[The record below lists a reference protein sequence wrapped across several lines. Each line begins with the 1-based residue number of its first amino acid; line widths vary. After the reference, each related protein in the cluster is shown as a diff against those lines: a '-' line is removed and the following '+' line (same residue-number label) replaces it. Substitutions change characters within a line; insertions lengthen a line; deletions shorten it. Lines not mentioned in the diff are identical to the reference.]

1 MSGLGEIVAF
11 SGSKGQDCGQA
22 DNAERMK
29 ALEATYTMQG
39 EREVHQSL
47 FDRKLEI
54 MSKIIMTV
62 DDSAS
67 VRQMVS
73 FTLKQAGYQVVEAS
87 DGRDALSKLDG
98 SGVHM
103 VLTDLNMP
111 NMDGIELI
119 RQTRAKPSCK
129 FIPIVMLT
137 TESQADRKQEGKAAG
152 ATGWIVKPF
161 KPEQLL
167 AVVKK
172 VLG

>member
-1 MSGLGEIVAF
+1 MAKV
-11 SGSKGQDCGQA
+11 
-22 DNAERMK
+22 
-29 ALEATYTMQG
+29 
-39 EREVHQSL
+39 
-47 FDRKLEI
+47 
-54 MSKIIMTV
+54 IMTA

-73 FTLKQAGYQVVEAS
+73 FTLKQSGYDVIEAV
-87 DGRDALSKLDG
+87 DGKDALAKLGTNRVD
-98 SGVHM
+98 M
-103 VLTDLNMP
+103 LITDLNMP

-119 RQTRAKPSCK
+119 RQLRSTADHK

-137 TESQADRKQEGKAAG
+137 TESQDSKKQAGKAAG

-167 AVVKK
+167 AVIKK

>member
-1 MSGLGEIVAF
+1 
-11 SGSKGQDCGQA
+11 
-22 DNAERMK
+22 
-29 ALEATYTMQG
+29 
-39 EREVHQSL
+39 
-47 FDRKLEI
+47 

-73 FTLKQAGYQVVEAS
+73 FTLRQSGYQVIEAV
-87 DGRDALSKLDG
+87 DGRDALSKLNG
-98 SGVHM
+98 SSIHM
-103 VLTDLNMP
+103 LLTDLNMP

-119 RQTRAKPSCK
+119 RKVRMSPSCK

-137 TESQADRKQEGKAAG
+137 TESQAEKKQEGKTAG

-161 KPEQLL
+161 RPEQLL